1 MTSTPDHVPQR
12 IGEADRDAAVLRLQ
26 EAFAEGHL
34 SREELDDL
42 LHVVLTVTTRGELVP
57 VLSSLPGKEAGPTSK
72 ISGKS
77 GRIQRRGAWR
87 VPRVL
92 TIESEFGSVDLDL
105 SQAIIEHPVIDI
117 ELQLR
122 FGKAKITLPH
132 DAIVDLEDLRTV
144 WKQPSHK
151 PPQPARAD
159 GLQIRISGTME
170 FGRLKIRYK
179 RR

>member
-1 MTSTPDHVPQR
+1 VTSTPDHLPQR
-12 IGEADRDAAVLRLQ
+12 ISEADRDAAVSRLQ

-34 SREELDDL
+34 SREEMDKLLD
-42 LHVVLTVTTRGELVP
+42 VALTATTPGELVP
-57 VLSSLPGKEAGPTSK
+57 VLSSLPDEDAGPVSK
-72 ISGKS
+72 ISGKA
-77 GRIQRRGAWR
+77 GRIRRRGAWR

-105 SQAIIEHPVIDI
+105 SQAIIEHRVIDI
-117 ELQLR
+117 ELHLQ

-132 DAIVDLEDLRTV
+132 DAIVDLQDLRTV

-151 PPQPARAD
+151 PPQHARAD
-159 GLQIRISGTME
+159 GQRFRISGTME

>member
-1 MTSTPDHVPQR
+1 MTSTPDHVPKR
-12 IGEADRDAAVLRLQ
+12 ISEADRDAAVLRLQ

-34 SREELDDL
+34 SREDMDGLLDAALTATTPGDL
-42 LHVVLTVTTRGELVP
+42 AP
-57 VLSSLPGKEAGPTSK
+57 VLSSLPDKEAGPASK
-72 ISGKS
+72 ISGKA

-87 VPRVL
+87 VPRIL

-105 SQAIIEHPVIDI
+105 SRAIIEHRVIDI

-132 DAIVDLEDLRTV
+132 DAIVDLEALRTV

-151 PPQPARAD
+151 APQHARAA